1 VVTTTT
7 WLMSS
12 MRRLQVGDI
21 APPLV
26 HPDTR
31 GSVYDTRADHIAG
44 NFLAI
49 VFCQGDLG
57 AAAAALTEFA
67 SIHDAFHASGAGIVA
82 ACATGS
88 EGEPVRRLNLPFPLL
103 LGIEEATLRPY
114 GVPAS
119 NASHG
124 MSPVVTVLL
133 RPNGHV
139 LDILSG
145 DSQAAAALASIRRNR
160 DANTGLVTAQHPPA
174 LIVPDV
180 LSRADCQ
187 ALISIYRDSDAPLVH
202 FSEIRDAATDV
213 KTQIPDYERRDRID
227 HRLNTPGPRQ
237 AVARKLQRR
246 LLPEIKKAFQYE
258 VTTFEGLRI
267 ACYEGERQGRAQGH
281 RDNSQPEVAHRRFAM
296 SLNLNSDEFSGGELR
311 FPEYGSQ
318 LYKPDTGAAIVF
330 SCSILHEALEV
341 TEGRRFVL
349 LAFFC

>member
-1 VVTTTT
+1 
-7 WLMSS
+7 
-12 MRRLQVGDI
+12 MRALQVGDI
-21 APPLV
+21 APHLV
-26 HPDTR
+26 HPDAH
-31 GSVYDTRADHIAG
+31 GSAFDLAADHIAG
-44 NFLAI
+44 RFWVL
-49 VFCQGDLG
+49 VFCQGEWSAVESVLK
-57 AAAAALTEFA
+57 EFA
-67 SIHDAFHASGAGIVA
+67 SAYDAFQASGAGIVGVCA
-82 ACATGS
+82 ATS
-88 EGEPVRRLNLPFPLL
+88 DGEIGGRSSLPFPLL
-103 LGIEEATLRPY
+103 LGVDEATFRAFSIQ
-114 GVPAS
+114 PAS
-119 NASHG
+119 AGSQVG
-124 MSPVVTVLL
+124 AVSVLL

-145 DSQAAAALASIRRNR
+145 DAQATAALAILTRSRATDGVRLNGSH
-160 DANTGLVTAQHPPA
+160 APV

-187 ALISIYRDSDAPLVH
+187 TLIAIYRDSDAPFVH
-202 FSEIRDAATDV
+202 FSEIRDATTDV

-237 AVARKLQRR
+237 SVARTLQRR
-246 LLPEIKKAFQYE
+246 LLPEIKKAFQYD

-281 RDNSQPEVAHRRFAM
+281 RDNSRPEVAHRRFAM
-296 SLNLNSDEFSGGELR
+296 SLNLNSEQFSGGELR

>member
-1 VVTTTT
+1 
-7 WLMSS
+7 
-12 MRRLQVGDI
+12 MRTLQVGDI

-31 GSVYDTRADHIAG
+31 GSVFDTRADHIAG
-44 NFLAI
+44 KLLAI
-49 VFCQGDLG
+49 VFCEGDVS

-67 SIHDAFHASGAGIVA
+67 RVHDAFQASGAGIVA
-82 ACATGS
+82 ACTT
-88 EGEPVRRLNLPFPLL
+88 EGEPARRLNLPFPLL
-103 LGIEEATLRPY
+103 LGIEEATLRAY
-114 GVPAS
+114 GVPTLRTS
-119 NASHG
+119 PG
-124 MSPVVTVLL
+124 MSAAVTVVL

-145 DSQAAAALASIRRNR
+145 DSQASAALASIRRGGA
-160 DANTGLVTAQHPPA
+160 ANGGVVTAPHPPV

-180 LSRADCQ
+180 LNRADCQ
-187 ALISIYRDSDAPLVH
+187 TLIATYRNSEAPLVH
-202 FSEIRDAATDV
+202 FTEVKGATTDV
-213 KTQIPDYERRDRID
+213 KTQVPDYDRRDRID
-227 HRLNTPGPRQ
+227 HVLKAQGPRES
-237 AVARKLQRR
+237 AARTLRRR
-246 LLPEIKKAFQYE
+246 LLPEIKKTFQYD

-267 ACYEGERQGRAQGH
+267 ACYEGERHGRAQGH

-296 SLNLNSDEFSGGELR
+296 SLNLNSEEFSGGELR